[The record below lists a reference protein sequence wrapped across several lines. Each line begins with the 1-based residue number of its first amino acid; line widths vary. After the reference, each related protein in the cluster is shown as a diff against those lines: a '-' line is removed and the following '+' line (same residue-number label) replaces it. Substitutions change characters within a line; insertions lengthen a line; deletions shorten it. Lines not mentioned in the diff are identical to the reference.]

1 MYPHPQTRNNCTTGY
16 KLPWIGGQFNYTKED
31 NLAYPAVG
39 LLFALIIGQYV
50 FRVAIRSL
58 LCSFARIGPTN
69 GKYDFVSNHTKYC
82 TSLAPFE
89 DIMTSRIGNTLITS
103 IHLYE
108 NTYLISQA
116 GDVGG
121 YIVSGSTYFYED
133 PQERS
138 Q

>member
-1 MYPHPQTRNNCTTGY
+1 MY
-16 KLPWIGGQFNYTKED
+16 LE
-31 NLAYPAVG
+31 
-39 LLFALIIGQYV
+39 
-50 FRVAIRSL
+50 SL
-58 LCSFARIGPTN
+58 LGPCYAFSHELARRMV
-69 GKYDFVSNHTKYC
+69 KYDFVSHHTKYC

-121 YIVSGSTYFYED
+121 YFVSGSTYFYED
-133 PQERS
+133 PAKKESIKKDKSCCYHMKKKWQKMEQVHEALYAS
-138 Q
+138 EPNSTKCN